1 MRYLSPEWLA
11 AAADAIAH
19 DATLQEVAAE
29 LDVTLE
35 QTVADGPEGT
45 VCWHIILRDGRAK
58 LVTGPVSSADLRFTT
73 TWEVARSIAR
83 GQLAAPTAFIDGQL
97 RVGGDLTLL
106 LRHHRKLAAVDD
118 VLSTLRAKTT
128 WE

>member
-19 DATLQEVAAE
+19 DATLQGLAAE
-29 LDVTLE
+29 IELTLE

-45 VCWHIILRDGRAK
+45 VCWHLNLRNGRAE
-58 LVTGPVSSADLRFTT
+58 LVSGPVSAADLRFTT
-73 TWEVARSIAR
+73 NWDTAQSIAR
-83 GQLAAPTAFIDGQL
+83 GELAAPTAFIDGQL

-118 VLSTLRAKTT
+118 ALANLRAKTS